1 MRDGQQ
7 GQGTK
12 ALVKCF
18 FLLKKKNR
26 VVNRWGGVGG
36 ELPSAIESAGL
47 MKRSVKKRN
56 RIYWERKK
64 QFSKFDIKSA
74 RHW

>member
-18 FLLKKKNR
+18 FLLKKNNR
-26 VVNRWGGVGG
+26 VVNRWGGGG
-36 ELPSAIESAGL
+36 GGVALRYWISWTDEAISEKEEQDLLGE
-47 MKRSVKKRN
+47 KETV
-56 RIYWERKK
+56 
-64 QFSKFDIKSA
+64 F
-74 RHW
+74 